1 MKTYFMRRSNFDAHD
16 KLQCRQEYDRPEAAN
31 AETLTKQKETSLK
44 RIKSIWSESHVVI
57 LY

>member
-1 MKTYFMRRSNFDAHD
+1 MRRSNFDAHD

-44 RIKSIWSESHVVI
+44 RIKSI
-57 LY
+57 